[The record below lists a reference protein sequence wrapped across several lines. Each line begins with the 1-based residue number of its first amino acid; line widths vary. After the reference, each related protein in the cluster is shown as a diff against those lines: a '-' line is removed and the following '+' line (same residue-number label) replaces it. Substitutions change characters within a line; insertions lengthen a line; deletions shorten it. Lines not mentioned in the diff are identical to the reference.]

1 MRRPLIIMLVLGFFL
16 WALPGCRRDKQ
27 TPAAAGGKI
36 PLVFKYQP
44 LGDPVAFREML
55 ADFERKNP
63 DISLTTE
70 ALPNSSDVAH
80 QFFLT
85 SLEGGADDFDVL
97 VVDVVWVP
105 EFARAGWI
113 ADLSGA
119 FPPERLREEF
129 LSGPVEAVVVGGRTY
144 AVPWYVDVGVLYYR
158 KDLVPRAPRTYA
170 ELQQF
175 AREAKEKNPL
185 LHGYVWQG
193 RQYEGLN
200 CNVFEAIWGHGG
212 RVLDEQGRLAL
223 DTEEARAGLAY
234 LRGLIQSGISPPGV
248 TSAAEEE
255 TRRVFQ
261 AGQAVFMRN
270 WPYAWEEAQRLDSP
284 IRGKVGV
291 TALPTV
297 SGEPGW
303 GTLGGWQLAVNAHVS
318 EERKRA
324 AERLIAHLTSP
335 EANVAMALHY
345 GRNPPRPA
353 VYKDPRLVERV
364 PFIASLLGMV
374 ERARPRPVTP
384 YYNLLSDVLQSEF
397 SAAIAGIRSPET
409 ALKQAQRQVDHL
421 TGQMEPFEEKAR

>member
-1 MRRPLIIMLVLGFFL
+1 MRRPLISVLVLVLGL
-16 WALPGCRRDKQ
+16 VLGTLPGCRRKKEE
-27 TPAAAGGKI
+27 ASVAGGKT

-44 LGDPVAFREML
+44 LGDPVAFRELL

-63 DISLTTE
+63 DVALSTE

-105 EFARAGWI
+105 EFAKAGWI
-113 ADLSGA
+113 ADISKA
-119 FPPERLREEF
+119 FPPEVLRRDF
-129 LSGPVEAVVVGGRTY
+129 LSGPVEAVVVDGKTY
-144 AVPWYVDVGVLYYR
+144 AVPWYVDVGVLFYR
-158 KDLVPRAPRTYA
+158 KDLVSRAPRTYA
-170 ELQQF
+170 ELEQF
-175 AREAKEKNPL
+175 AREAKAKDPRL
-185 LHGYVWQG
+185 QGYVWQG

-212 RVLDEQGRLAL
+212 QVLDEKGRLEL
-223 DTEEARAGLAY
+223 DTEQARAGLEY
-234 LRGLIQSGISPPGV
+234 LRRLIASGISPPGV

-255 TRRVFQ
+255 ARRVFQ
-261 AGQAVFMRN
+261 SGQAVFMRN
-270 WPYAWEEAQRLDSP
+270 WPYAWEEAQKPDSP
-284 IRGKVGV
+284 IRGKVGI
-291 TALPTV
+291 TTLPTV

-318 EERKRA
+318 PKRKDA
-324 AERLIAHLTSP
+324 AARLIAHLTSP
-335 EANVAMALHY
+335 EANVVMALSY
-345 GRNPPRPA
+345 GRNPPRPL

-374 ERARPRPVTP
+374 ENARPRPVTP

-397 SAAIAGIRSPET
+397 SAAIAGIRPPET

-421 TGQMEPFEEKAR
+421 TGQFE